1 MELFIK
7 KKQENL
13 LSTFIHYRMQEKN
26 NTDNTKKV
34 K

>member
-7 KKQENL
+7 KQENL
-13 LSTFIHYRMQEKN
+13 LFTFIHYKMQEK